1 MDTETT
7 LLVNIIQMLESG
19 HSAEQILN
27 TAPIKNWW
35 TAKKNLLKQQE
46 AQQRMKDELKLK
58 EAMDRRRAMSRLTDQ
73 QKIALGLKKG
83 QIEL

>member
-1 MDTETT
+1 MDMETT

-19 HSAEQILN
+19 HSAEQILD
-27 TAPIKNWW
+27 TASVKNWW
-35 TAKKNLLKQQE
+35 MTKKNLLKQQE

-58 EAMDRRRAMSRLTDQ
+58 EAMDRRRAMVKLTDQ